1 MARTLPDRSWAPE
14 ASSRGLVMHRGV
26 VVGRASDAD
35 PDGRDLIE
43 IIPGA
48 SGGSEDA
55 ARERWANPIEAR
67 ETCAHPHPRLR
78 SPRYERPV
86 LNAAGHG
93 PGPIVRSGVRSSS
106 RFRFRAV
113 LGAFRG
119 PPERSEKCEKCM
131 IPHCDPVQFQR
142 RILAARGVAPS
153 HEHRQHKYRIA
164 HCWGPCAVL
173 RSDLGNSEYSCRA
186 ILNRLLDLLAVNLFG
201 FEVLPPKMDRTHA
214 HPHVSESVKRG
225 ATEY

>member
-1 MARTLPDRSWAPE
+1 MHNCLPHQVRSLLASTEAYEADAGALQRVRKAGGYDADFSSGSSVDVHASAHHGALPSPQVRCGLVARTLPDRGWAPE

-106 RFRFRAV
+106 RFRFRARFGRFPGASGTV
-113 LGAFRG
+113 LRNV
-119 PPERSEKCEKCM
+119 RRCM
-131 IPHCDPVQFQR
+131 IPHWHCDPVQFQR
-142 RILAARGVAPS
+142 RILLTSRAGV
-153 HEHRQHKYRIA
+153 
-164 HCWGPCAVL
+164 
-173 RSDLGNSEYSCRA
+173 
-186 ILNRLLDLLAVNLFG
+186 
-201 FEVLPPKMDRTHA
+201 
-214 HPHVSESVKRG
+214 
-225 ATEY
+225 